1 MKWLLFGCVVGGIV
15 GLALGIPMETQ
26 TALVPLA
33 DVGAL
38 VSAASGTP
46 ADPDARLF
54 VLLLPRDA
62 GAVVL
67 RAMPRSEWGSFQV
80 RAVSWEVIER
90 EMLAATVVQPAITPA
105 DAAGIAPDL
114 SAFLKRAINEASG
127 FEVFPGVPLPNL

>member
-1 MKWLLFGCVVGGIV
+1 MKWIVLGCVVGGIV

-26 TALVPLA
+26 THLVPVA
-33 DVGAL
+33 DVGTL
-38 VSAASGTP
+38 TSAASGTP
-46 ADPDARLF
+46 AEPDARLF

-67 RAMPRSEWGSFQV
+67 RAMPRLEWGSFQV

-114 SAFLKRAINEASG
+114 SALLKRAINEASG
-127 FEVFPGVPLPNL
+127 FEVFPDVALPNP

>member
-1 MKWLLFGCVVGGIV
+1 MKWILFGCVVGGIV

-26 TALVPLA
+26 THLVPMA
-33 DVGAL
+33 DVGGLA
-38 VSAASGTP
+38 SAALRSP
-46 ADPDARLF
+46 AEPDARLF
-54 VLLLPRDA
+54 VLSLPRGA

-80 RAVSWEVIER
+80 RAVSWEVIEC

-114 SAFLKRAINEASG
+114 SALLKRAINEASG
-127 FEVFPGVPLPNL
+127 FEVFPDVPLPTP

>member
-26 TALVPLA
+26 TPLVPLA

-38 VSAASGTP
+38 TSAASGTP
-46 ADPDARLF
+46 ADHARLF

-80 RAVSWEVIER
+80 RAVGWEIIER

-105 DAAGIAPDL
+105 DAAEMAPDL
-114 SAFLKRAINEASG
+114 SALLKRAINEASG
-127 FEVFPGVPLPNL
+127 FAVFPGVPLPNP

>member
-1 MKWLLFGCVVGGIV
+1 MKWILFGCVVGGIV

-26 TALVPLA
+26 TPLVPIA

-38 VSAASGTP
+38 VSAVSGTP
-46 ADPDARLF
+46 AEPDARLF
-54 VLLLPRDA
+54 VLCLPRGA

-80 RAVSWEVIER
+80 RAVSWEVIEC

-114 SAFLKRAINEASG
+114 SALLKRAINEASG
-127 FEVFPGVPLPNL
+127 LEVFPDVPLPNP

>member
-26 TALVPLA
+26 TPLVPLA

-38 VSAASGTP
+38 ISAASGTP
-46 ADPDARLF
+46 AEPDARLF

-105 DAAGIAPDL
+105 GAAGIAPDL
-114 SAFLKRAINEASG
+114 FALLKRAINEASG
-127 FEVFPGVPLPNL
+127 FEVFPDVSLPNP

>member
-1 MKWLLFGCVVGGIV
+1 MKWILLGCVVGGIV
-15 GLALGIPMETQ
+15 GLALGIPMETR
-26 TALVPLA
+26 TPLVPVA

-46 ADPDARLF
+46 AEPEARLF

-62 GAVVL
+62 GAVVV

-80 RAVSWEVIER
+80 RAVSWEAIEC
-90 EMLAATVVQPAITPA
+90 EMLAAAVVQPAITPA

-114 SAFLKRAINEASG
+114 SALLKRAINEASG
-127 FEVFPGVPLPNL
+127 FEVFPDVPLPNL

>member
-46 ADPDARLF
+46 ADPDTRLF

-127 FEVFPGVPLPNL
+127 FEVFPGVPLPSL

>member
-1 MKWLLFGCVVGGIV
+1 MKWILLGCVVGGIV

-26 TALVPLA
+26 THLVPVA
-33 DVGAL
+33 DVGGL
-38 VSAASGTP
+38 TSAGSRTP
-46 ADPDARLF
+46 AEPDARLF

-80 RAVSWEVIER
+80 RAVSWDVIER

-105 DAAGIAPDL
+105 DAAGMAPDL
-114 SAFLKRAINEASG
+114 SALLQRAINEASG
-127 FEVFPGVPLPNL
+127 FEVFPDVALPNL